1 MFQFTLAHAP
11 ARPRVEEETQTCDLE
26 RMTFDTSLASPPA
39 LAQGD
44 LTARVVV
51 GASVIW
57 LALQLWFASPLPR
70 ALEVWGSNST
80 QQRSLHLGFAMLLAF
95 LLFRSRGKLMRGVD
109 WGLALA
115 GALAGSYLFSAY
127 DALAARPRQPIS
139 LDFLAA
145 VVGLLL
151 LVEVIRR
158 AFGLFAAMLVLA
170 LLAPISLLT
179 QHEIAITLNRL
190 WLTTKTVFGPSLG
203 ASTSIVFLCIVL
215 GAVADRLGFAEA
227 VPGRLIA
234 WLGRRKDPAA
244 EGPAAPA
251 AFQGHL
257 GKWIMACFAA
267 MQLPGVG
274 ASILTHPGLP
284 SGPATA
290 FSFGLLLILAVFV
303 PSISFRLY
311 AVEAR
316 RAEVSRWRA
325 IGRLL
330 LWWAF
335 AAACFGTAALL
346 ATLTELVFWPLSA
359 GLDPKTGLA
368 LRPLLPLAAVGI
380 FVLVLWIKPATPS
393 AAGARAGSALSFWLP
408 WAILAW
414 FHYGEGR
421 SAGHAAFWA
430 ALASLLILAIA
441 PTLRS
446 RAARDEDLPQDPPV
460 TVLARLGL
468 AAVDTARVMVYFASL
483 TAVWGIF
490 AYLALLHL
498 V

>member
-1 MFQFTLAHAP
+1 
-11 ARPRVEEETQTCDLE
+11 
-26 RMTFDTSLASPPA
+26 MTSETSLASPPA

-51 GASVIW
+51 GASLIW
-57 LALQLWFASPLPR
+57 LVLQLWFASPLPR

-95 LLFRSRGKLMRGVD
+95 LLFRSRGKLVRGVD

-115 GALAGSYLFSAY
+115 GALAGSYLFIAY
-127 DALAARPRQPIS
+127 DALAARPGQLIP

-145 VVGLLL
+145 AVGLLL
-151 LVEVIRR
+151 LIEVIRR
-158 AFGLFAAMLVLA
+158 TFGLFAAVL
-170 LLAPISLLT
+170 LLAPISLLA
-179 QHEIAITLNRL
+179 QHDIALTLNRL
-190 WLTTKTVFGPSLG
+190 WLTTVSVFGPSLG
-203 ASTSIVFLCIVL
+203 ASTSVAFLCIVL
-215 GAVADRLGFAEA
+215 GVVADRLGFADA
-227 VPGRLIA
+227 VPGRLMA
-234 WLGRRKDPAA
+234 WLRGRRDPAL
-244 EGPAAPA
+244 EGPAAPT

-284 SGPATA
+284 SGPAAA
-290 FSFGLLLILAVFV
+290 FSFSLLLILAVFV
-303 PSISFRLY
+303 PSISFRVY
-311 AVEAR
+311 AIEAR

-325 IGRLL
+325 LGRLL
-330 LWWAF
+330 LWWTF
-335 AAACFGTAALL
+335 AAVCFGTAALL
-346 ATLTELVFWPLSA
+346 AALTELVFWPLSA
-359 GLDPKTGLA
+359 GLDPKTGMA

-380 FVLVLWIKPATPS
+380 FALVLWIKAPTPS

-408 WAILAW
+408 WAVLAW

-441 PTLRS
+441 PALRP
-446 RAARDEDLPQDPPV
+446 RAARDEDLPQDPPM
-460 TVLARLGL
+460 TGLASLGL
-468 AAVDTARVMVYFASL
+468 AAVDTARVAVYFASL

-490 AYLALLHL
+490 ASVAILSLG
-498 V
+498 